1 MIAVFRHVE
10 VEDLGMWEDV
20 LKEEKKEFRYFEV
33 SKEEFPD
40 NIDDYTHLVI
50 LGGPQSVNEL
60 EKYSF
65 IKRELEILE
74 RFIEKDKPTLG
85 VCLGAQMIAKLLGSR
100 VYKGVREIG
109 WVDIALTRP
118 ALVDYLFA
126 HFPKTLKVFQWHEET
141 FDLPSRCVRLAS
153 SKFVPNQA
161 FRYGTNVYAV
171 QFHLEVTPSMVARWK
186 EYYRDYLSTIDA
198 SIPSFFPEGSYFPVS
213 WEFFKRFLQLPRK
226 EA

>member
-20 LKEEKKEFRYFEV
+20 LKEANVEFRYFDV

-40 NIDDYTHLVI
+40 NIKEYSHLIV
-50 LGGPQSVNEL
+50 LGGPQSVNDL
-60 EKYSF
+60 EKHSF
-65 IKRELEILE
+65 IKKELLILE
-74 RFIEKDKPTLG
+74 DFVKEDKPTLG
-85 VCLGAQMIAKLLGSR
+85 VCLGAQMIAKVLGSR

-109 WVDIALTRP
+109 WIDVTLTRP
-118 ALVDYLFA
+118 ALVDYLFS

-141 FDLPSRCVRLAS
+141 FDLPARCVRLAS

-161 FRYGTNVYAV
+161 FRYGNNVYAI
-171 QFHLEVTPSMVARWK
+171 QFHLEVTPSMVAKWK
-186 EYYRDYLSTIDA
+186 EYYKDYLAQVDA
-198 SIPSFFPEGSYFPVS
+198 AIPSFFPEGGYFPVS